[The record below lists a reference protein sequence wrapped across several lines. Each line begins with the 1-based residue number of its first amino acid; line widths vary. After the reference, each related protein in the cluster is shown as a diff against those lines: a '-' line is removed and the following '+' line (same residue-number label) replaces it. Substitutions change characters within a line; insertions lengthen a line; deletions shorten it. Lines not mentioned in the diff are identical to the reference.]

1 MSNSLCAVC
10 SIASVAVVVGIL
22 MVTMWPI
29 AAVVLAIAAVWEASD
44 YLWSLTLR
52 HVAKPK
58 KAPRLS
64 A

>member
-1 MSNSLCAVC
+1 
-10 SIASVAVVVGIL
+10 

-29 AAVVLAIAAVWEASD
+29 AAAVLAIAAVWEASD

-52 HVAKPK
+52 HVAKTK